1 MSAAPALRQRRKS
14 TDLAM
19 PQKCQELTS
28 RAVLIRRPTAAQR
41 RHFKARLYHPPD
53 LIYDRHRCHDGRRI
67 GRILRLDQFPNVG
80 RRPRRTPGFSRTA
93 DGLSRAAAGSHP
105 HRTSPEIG
113 GPYSRPCPRRR
124 SSCVALPRPAT
135 RAAASPT
142 SHWFGHPLLSV
153 ITQSGCVRRP
163 RRSACGPQ
171 PFRRPRPC
179 RRE

>member
-1 MSAAPALRQRRKS
+1 MSAAPALPPKAGSPPILLRRRS
-14 TDLAM
+14 A
-19 PQKCQELTS
+19 ELTS
-28 RAVLIRRPTAAQR
+28 KAVLIRRPTAAQQ
-41 RHFKARLYHPPD
+41 RHFKARLYH

-67 GRILRLDQFPNVG
+67 GRILQLDQFPMSG
-80 RRPRRTPGFSRTA
+80 GPQADSRLLAA
-93 DGLSRAAAGSHP
+93 DGLSRAAAGGHP

-124 SSCVALPRPAT
+124 SSCVALRRPAT

>member
-1 MSAAPALRQRRKS
+1 MSAAPALPPKRS
-14 TDLAM
+14 CYV
-19 PQKCQELTS
+19 KCQELTS

-67 GRILRLDQFPNVG
+67 GRILRLDQFPMSGGGPGGLQASRVL
-80 RRPRRTPGFSRTA
+80 RTGCHELRQEVIHIGPALKSAVHLPTKTTPSGFLCRTA
-93 DGLSRAAAGSHP
+93 PKQHEP
-105 HRTSPEIG
+105 
-113 GPYSRPCPRRR
+113 
-124 SSCVALPRPAT
+124 
-135 RAAASPT
+135 AASPT

>member
-1 MSAAPALRQRRKS
+1 MSAAPLFRQRREVHRS
-14 TDLAM
+14 CYV
-19 PQKCQELTS
+19 KCQELTS

-93 DGLSRAAAGSHP
+93 DGLSRAAAGGHP

-124 SSCVALPRPAT
+124 SSCVALRRPAT

-142 SHWFGHPLLSV
+142 RPWFGHPLFRLDYPIGLRS
-153 ITQSGCVRRP
+153 SP
-163 RRSACGPQ
+163 RRYACGPL
-171 PFRRPRPC
+171 PLRRSRQC
-179 RRE
+179 RLE